1 MAQRKFTKALDDFLK
16 EIDTEIF
23 SLKKQLEISKTETKL
38 YKTLL
43 LEEKNVT
50 KETNTLFL
58 LIVNDRN
65 FSESYACI
73 GVFTLESAAIKTI
86 IKGITEF
93 NRRVNDFNVYPIELS
108 ESQRDYLFNSDS
120 IESLGNCNEAIVL
133 MQSFEGT
140 SDTESAVIGVK
151 INNETKFLYNE
162 TDDFYEEKI
171 IIDQIQED
179 YLDY

>member
-23 SLKKQLEISKTETKL
+23 SLKKLLEISQTETKL

-43 LEEKNVT
+43 LEEKNVSKDCT
-50 KETNTLFL
+50 TLFL

-65 FSESYACI
+65 YSESYACI
-73 GVFTLESAAIKTI
+73 GVFTLETAAIKTI

-108 ESQRDYLFNSDS
+108 
-120 IESLGNCNEAIVL
+120 ESLGNCNEAIVL